1 MNITNG
7 SELREARLSA
17 GLTLRELAAL
27 LRLSPANGANHVG
40 RVERGVSTLHGPMAV
55 ACEYLL
61 GVKR

>member
-17 GLTLRELAAL
+17 GLTLRELATM
-27 LRLSPANGANHVG
+27 LRLSAANGANHLS
-40 RVERGVSTLHGPMAV
+40 RVERGVATLHGPMAV